1 MALGRKLEKVKR
13 GDEAREAYD
22 RADEYAVGRAYEL
35 IAHARSVVERAA
47 AYMELCRALKAIKRD
62 SEALEPCDKASE
74 LSEDAAEIGR

>member
-1 MALGRKLEKVKR
+1 MALGRELEKVKR

-22 RADEYAVGRAYEL
+22 RADEHAVGRAYEL